1 MKPGHPPGPV
11 ARKRVASVW
20 VGVAVLVAL
29 VLVLYTVHAMR
40 TYALLHERAHDE
52 ARPAG
57 MQAALQISAQLRHVG
72 DVVLHTKVAFDEF
85 GPGLMERDPVTQAR
99 APGSVRE
106 CSRQHQQHG
115 AGRNRR
121 RAFRDQHA
129 GPGAGRKNRNVHGAR
144 HGR

>member
-40 TYALLHERAHDE
+40 TYALLNERAHDE
-52 ARPAG
+52 ARAAG

-85 GPGLMERDPVTQAR
+85 GPGLIERDPVTQAR
-99 APGSVRE
+99 APGSVRPYRFIAILNATGDPTLVMPASAE
-106 CSRQHQQHG
+106 VP
-115 AGRNRR
+115 A
-121 RAFRDQHA
+121 
-129 GPGAGRKNRNVHGAR
+129 
-144 HGR
+144 